1 MYLCIYVFMYLCIKI
16 ITHFFI
22 LLMCILFFLKL
33 THYKLSQYFAFLRNA
48 TYPKSVGYFFYRKE
62 ATMNALK
69 KLSFCA
75 LLSLG
80 LFAQTAHAES
90 FLDIADYPS
99 WLKVNFFKHDHYL
112 NQYVGSASI
121 VKERNDF
128 YSNYILYDDKLPPE
142 KNAEKIAL
150 LRARMNAYSTLESVL
165 LTTKMHNRIVKALQ
179 TKNDAINDL
188 FGLVNFLVSKS
199 ILAKRFVDTTNH
211 RVYVMVQF
219 PFIQPE
225 DLIAYFKAKHINLS
239 PTSTT
244 NLSAIL
250 NKALF
255 HL

>member
-1 MYLCIYVFMYLCIKI
+1 
-16 ITHFFI
+16 
-22 LLMCILFFLKL
+22 
-33 THYKLSQYFAFLRNA
+33 
-48 TYPKSVGYFFYRKE
+48 
-62 ATMNALK
+62 MNALK

-80 LFAQTAHAES
+80 LFAQTAHAKH
-90 FLDIADYPS
+90 LKDTINYPD
-99 WLKVNFFKHDHYL
+99 WLEINFFDKKNPP

-121 VKERNDF
+121 SGKRNDF
-128 YSNYILYDDKLPPE
+128 YASYIPYDDKLPPE

-150 LRARMNAYSTLESVL
+150 LRARMNAYNTLESIL
-165 LTTKMHNRIVKALQ
+165 ITKMHHRIVKVLQ
-179 TKNDAINDL
+179 VKNNVISHL
-188 FGLVNFLVSKS
+188 FGLVDFLTSKS

-225 DLIAYFKAKHINLS
+225 DLIAYFKAKRISLS
-239 PTSTT
+239 SASAS

-255 HL
+255 HI

>member
-1 MYLCIYVFMYLCIKI
+1 
-16 ITHFFI
+16 
-22 LLMCILFFLKL
+22 
-33 THYKLSQYFAFLRNA
+33 
-48 TYPKSVGYFFYRKE
+48 
-62 ATMNALK
+62 MNALK

-80 LFAQTAHAES
+80 LFAQTTHAES
-90 FLDIADYPS
+90 FQDIADYPG

-112 NQYVGSASI
+112 NQYIGSAGI
-121 VKERNDF
+121 VKEKDDF

-165 LTTKMHNRIVKALQ
+165 IATKMRNRVVKVLQ

-188 FGLVNFLVSKS
+188 FELVDFLVSKS
-199 ILAKRFVDTTNH
+199 ILAKRFVDSINH

-225 DLIAYFKAKHINLS
+225 DLIAYFKAKRINLS
-239 PTSTT
+239 STSAT

-250 NKALF
+250 NRALF
-255 HL
+255 HI

>member
-1 MYLCIYVFMYLCIKI
+1 
-16 ITHFFI
+16 
-22 LLMCILFFLKL
+22 
-33 THYKLSQYFAFLRNA
+33 
-48 TYPKSVGYFFYRKE
+48 
-62 ATMNALK
+62 MNALK

-90 FLDIADYPS
+90 LKDTINYPG
-99 WLKVNFFKHDHYL
+99 WLKINLFDKKNPP

-121 VKERNDF
+121 FGKRNDF
-128 YSNYILYDDKLPPE
+128 YANYIPYDEKLPPE
-142 KNAEKIAL
+142 KNAEKIAF
-150 LRARMNAYSTLESVL
+150 LRTRMNAYSSLESVL
-165 LTTKMHNRIVKALQ
+165 ITTKMHNRIVKVLQ

-188 FGLVNFLVSKS
+188 FVLVNFLVSKS

-225 DLIAYFKAKHINLS
+225 DLIAYFKAKRINLS
-239 PTSTT
+239 PTSAT
-244 NLSAIL
+244 NLSALL
-250 NKALF
+250 NKKLF

>member
-1 MYLCIYVFMYLCIKI
+1 
-16 ITHFFI
+16 
-22 LLMCILFFLKL
+22 
-33 THYKLSQYFAFLRNA
+33 
-48 TYPKSVGYFFYRKE
+48 
-62 ATMNALK
+62 MNALK

-90 FLDIADYPS
+90 FQDIADYPG

-112 NQYVGSASI
+112 NQYIGSAGI

-150 LRARMNAYSTLESVL
+150 LRAKMNAYSSLESVL
-165 LTTKMHNRIVKALQ
+165 ITTKIHNRIVKVLQ
-179 TKNDAINDL
+179 TKNDAINHL

-225 DLIAYFKAKHINLS
+225 DLIAYFKAKRIDLS
-239 PTSTT
+239 LTSATH
-244 NLSAIL
+244 LSAVL

>member
-1 MYLCIYVFMYLCIKI
+1 
-16 ITHFFI
+16 
-22 LLMCILFFLKL
+22 
-33 THYKLSQYFAFLRNA
+33 
-48 TYPKSVGYFFYRKE
+48 
-62 ATMNALK
+62 MNALK

-90 FLDIADYPS
+90 LKDTINYPG
-99 WLKVNFFKHDHYL
+99 WLKINFFDEKNPP

-121 VKERNDF
+121 SGKRNDS
-128 YSNYILYDDKLPPE
+128 YANYIPYDDKLPPE
-142 KNAEKIAL
+142 KNAEEIAL

-165 LTTKMHNRIVKALQ
+165 ITKMRNRIVKALQ
-179 TKNDAINDL
+179 IKNNAISYL
-188 FGLVNFLVSKS
+188 FGLVDFLTSKS

-225 DLIAYFKAKHINLS
+225 DLIAYFKAKRINLS
-239 PTSTT
+239 STSAT
-244 NLSAIL
+244 NLSTIL

-255 HL
+255 HI

>member
-1 MYLCIYVFMYLCIKI
+1 
-16 ITHFFI
+16 
-22 LLMCILFFLKL
+22 
-33 THYKLSQYFAFLRNA
+33 
-48 TYPKSVGYFFYRKE
+48 
-62 ATMNALK
+62 MNTLK

-80 LFAQTAHAES
+80 LFTQTAHAES
-90 FLDIADYPS
+90 LKDIVDYPG

-112 NQYVGSASI
+112 NQYIGSAGI

-142 KNAEKIAL
+142 KNAERVAF

-165 LTTKMHNRIVKALQ
+165 LTKMHNRVVKVLQ

-188 FGLVNFLVSKS
+188 FELVDFLVSKS
-199 ILAKRFVDTTNH
+199 ILAKRFVDSINH

-225 DLIAYFKAKHINLS
+225 ELIAYFKAKRINLS
-239 PTSTT
+239 PTSAT

-255 HL
+255 HI

>member
-1 MYLCIYVFMYLCIKI
+1 
-16 ITHFFI
+16 
-22 LLMCILFFLKL
+22 
-33 THYKLSQYFAFLRNA
+33 
-48 TYPKSVGYFFYRKE
+48 
-62 ATMNALK
+62 MNALK

-90 FLDIADYPS
+90 LKDTINYPS
-99 WLKVNFFKHDHYL
+99 WLKINLFDEKNPP

-121 VKERNDF
+121 FGKRNDF
-128 YSNYILYDDKLPPE
+128 YTNYIPYDDKLPPE
-142 KNAEKIAL
+142 KNAEKVAF
-150 LRARMNAYSTLESVL
+150 LRAKMNAYSTLESVL
-165 LTTKMHNRIVKALQ
+165 ITTKMHHRIVKVLQ

-188 FGLVNFLVSKS
+188 FGLVDFLVSKS

-225 DLIAYFKAKHINLS
+225 DLIAYFKAKRINLS
-239 PTSTT
+239 STSAT

-255 HL
+255 HI

>member
-1 MYLCIYVFMYLCIKI
+1 
-16 ITHFFI
+16 
-22 LLMCILFFLKL
+22 
-33 THYKLSQYFAFLRNA
+33 
-48 TYPKSVGYFFYRKE
+48 
-62 ATMNALK
+62 MNALK

-90 FLDIADYPS
+90 FQDITDYPS
-99 WLKVNFFKHDHYL
+99 WLKINFFDKKNPP

-121 VKERNDF
+121 SGKRNDF
-128 YSNYILYDDKLPPE
+128 YANYIPYDDKLPPE

-165 LTTKMHNRIVKALQ
+165 INKMRNRIVKVFQ

-188 FGLVNFLVSKS
+188 FELVDFLVSKS

-211 RVYVMVQF
+211 RVYAMVQF

-225 DLIAYFKAKHINLS
+225 DLIAYFKAKRINLS
-239 PTSTT
+239 LTSATH
-244 NLSAIL
+244 LSTLL

>member
-1 MYLCIYVFMYLCIKI
+1 
-16 ITHFFI
+16 
-22 LLMCILFFLKL
+22 
-33 THYKLSQYFAFLRNA
+33 
-48 TYPKSVGYFFYRKE
+48 
-62 ATMNALK
+62 MNALK

-75 LLSLG
+75 LLSLD

-90 FLDIADYPS
+90 LKDTINYPS
-99 WLKVNFFKHDHYL
+99 WLKVNLFKYDHYL
-112 NQYVGSASI
+112 NQYTGSAII

-150 LRARMNAYSTLESVL
+150 LRAKMNAYSTLESVL
-165 LTTKMHNRIVKALQ
+165 LTKMHNRIVKVFQ
-179 TKNDAINDL
+179 TKNNAINDL

-199 ILAKRFVDTTNH
+199 ILAKRYVDATNH

-225 DLIAYFKAKHINLS
+225 DLIAYFKAKRINLS
-239 PTSTT
+239 LTSAT

>member
-1 MYLCIYVFMYLCIKI
+1 
-16 ITHFFI
+16 
-22 LLMCILFFLKL
+22 
-33 THYKLSQYFAFLRNA
+33 
-48 TYPKSVGYFFYRKE
+48 
-62 ATMNALK
+62 MNALK

-90 FLDIADYPS
+90 LKDTINYPD
-99 WLKVNFFKHDHYL
+99 WLKINLFDEKNPP

-121 VKERNDF
+121 FGKRNDF

-142 KNAEKIAL
+142 KNAEEVAF
-150 LRARMNAYSTLESVL
+150 LRAKMNAYSTLESVL
-165 LTTKMHNRIVKALQ
+165 LTKMRNRIVKVFQ
-179 TKNDAINDL
+179 VKNDAISYL
-188 FGLVNFLVSKS
+188 FGLIDFLVSKS

-225 DLIAYFKAKHINLS
+225 DLIAYFKAKRINLS
-239 PTSTT
+239 STSAT

-255 HL
+255 RI

>member
-1 MYLCIYVFMYLCIKI
+1 
-16 ITHFFI
+16 
-22 LLMCILFFLKL
+22 
-33 THYKLSQYFAFLRNA
+33 
-48 TYPKSVGYFFYRKE
+48 
-62 ATMNALK
+62 MNALK
-69 KLSFCA
+69 KLSFCT

-80 LFAQTAHAES
+80 LFAQTVHAES
-90 FLDIADYPS
+90 FLDITDYPG

-112 NQYVGSASI
+112 NQYIGSASI
-121 VKERNDF
+121 VKEKNDF

-165 LTTKMHNRIVKALQ
+165 ITTKMHNRIVKALQ
-179 TKNDAINDL
+179 AKNDAINDL
-188 FGLVNFLVSKS
+188 FGLVDFLVSKS

-225 DLIAYFKAKHINLS
+225 DLIAYLKAKRINLS
-239 PTSTT
+239 STSAT
-244 NLSAIL
+244 NLSALL

>member
-1 MYLCIYVFMYLCIKI
+1 
-16 ITHFFI
+16 
-22 LLMCILFFLKL
+22 
-33 THYKLSQYFAFLRNA
+33 
-48 TYPKSVGYFFYRKE
+48 
-62 ATMNALK
+62 MNALK

-80 LFAQTAHAES
+80 LFAQTAHAKH
-90 FLDIADYPS
+90 LKGTINYPD
-99 WLKVNFFKHDHYL
+99 WLEINLFDKKNPP

-121 VKERNDF
+121 SGKRNDF
-128 YSNYILYDDKLPPE
+128 YSNYIPYDDKLPPE
-142 KNAEKIAL
+142 ENAEKVAF

-165 LTTKMHNRIVKALQ
+165 ITTKMHNRIVKALQ
-179 TKNDAINDL
+179 VKNNVISHL
-188 FGLVNFLVSKS
+188 FGLVDFLTSKS

-225 DLIAYFKAKHINLS
+225 DLIAYFKAKRISLS
-239 PTSTT
+239 LTSTT
-244 NLSAIL
+244 NLSTLL

>member
-1 MYLCIYVFMYLCIKI
+1 
-16 ITHFFI
+16 
-22 LLMCILFFLKL
+22 
-33 THYKLSQYFAFLRNA
+33 
-48 TYPKSVGYFFYRKE
+48 
-62 ATMNALK
+62 MNALK

-80 LFAQTAHAES
+80 LFAQTAHAKH
-90 FLDIADYPS
+90 LKGTINYPD
-99 WLKVNFFKHDHYL
+99 WLKINLFDKKNPP

-121 VKERNDF
+121 SGKRNDF
-128 YSNYILYDDKLPPE
+128 YANYIPYDDQLPPE

-165 LTTKMHNRIVKALQ
+165 ITKMRNRIVKALQ
-179 TKNDAINDL
+179 VKNNSISHL
-188 FGLVNFLVSKS
+188 FGLVDFLTSKS

-225 DLIAYFKAKHINLS
+225 DLIAYFKAKRIDLS
-239 PTSTT
+239 SASAS